1 MEPSERRRGLS
12 FKSAVTQWR
21 SMSGIKKYGFFL
33 IGLYH
38 PRLWDDG
45 AVEDDRESVGPLKQR
60 KMWLVVGD
68 LGLGVWLSTKEE
80 HGGAALKRQ
89 PIEIIRLRSWLGRDE
104 GWVQFPKSVMAR
116 QKVFLTG
123 LNSCGG
129 CEFWAPKLFE
139 PSLPWQRC
147 YLFVISAEY
156 ATKRCR
162 FHSRC
167 VLTAAMQKK

>member
-38 PRLWDDG
+38 RRLWDDG
-45 AVEDDRESVGPLKQR
+45 VVEDDRESVGPLKQQ

-116 QKVFLTG
+116 IEFLWR
-123 LNSCGG
+123 LWILS
-129 CEFWAPKLFE
+129 AKIIE
-139 PSLPWQRC
+139 PSLHDSVVI
-147 YLFVISAEY
+147 YLRYPPNMRPNDVVFILVV
-156 ATKRCR
+156 
-162 FHSRC
+162 F
-167 VLTAAMQKK
+167 